1 MPARKASPEL
11 KSFGTEVTRLR
22 EEAGLTRTELAALVT
37 VSRSYV
43 SQVESGNTRCRQDF
57 AARLDKGLGTGTALF
72 DAWNDL
78 VRSTGYPRYFTDFSA
93 AEKSAVML
101 RAYECRLVYGLLQV
115 ESYARVILRSDEAVD
130 GRMRRQS
137 ILTRDHPPALFVVLD
152 ETVLL
157 REVGSPV
164 VMREQLEYLC
174 TVSTWENVTLQVA
187 PIAYHREARA
197 SFTIAAQE
205 DRTEV
210 VYLENATRGETST
223 APDDLTSVSRTFSR
237 LQANSLSASEST
249 ELIRKVVREQWT

>member
-1 MPARKASPEL
+1 MPTRKASPEL

-101 RAYECRLVYGLLQV
+101 RAYETTYIYGLLQI
-115 ESYARVILRSDEAVD
+115 ESYARVLLTTDEAVQ
-130 GRMRRQS
+130 GRMRRQN
-137 ILTRDHPPALFVVLD
+137 ILARDHPPMICVVLD
-152 ETVLL
+152 ESVLY
-157 REVGSPV
+157 RQVGSSE
-164 VMREQLEYLC
+164 VMHEQLGHLL
-174 TVSTWENVTLQVA
+174 SIFGRENIALQIAPVA
-187 PIAYHREARA
+187 YYRGVRA
-197 SFTIAAQE
+197 SFTIATQP

-210 VYLENATRGETST
+210 LYLENAARGETNT
-223 APDDLTSVSRTFSR
+223 DAEDLTQVSETFVR
-237 LQANSLSASEST
+237 LQARALSVDDSRA
-249 ELIRKVVREQWT
+249 LIERTMVERWT